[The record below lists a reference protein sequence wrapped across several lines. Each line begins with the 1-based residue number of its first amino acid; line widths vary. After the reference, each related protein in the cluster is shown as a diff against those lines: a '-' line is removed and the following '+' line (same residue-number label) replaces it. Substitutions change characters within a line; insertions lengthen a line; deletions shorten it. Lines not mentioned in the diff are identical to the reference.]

1 MSNSAHNP
9 HSPALNPAM
18 PDFPHS
24 PHPNPHSPHPNPESP
39 EIVPILQIDNSP
51 GKPPLHIKLGYALLL
66 HAASL
71 AFASGG
77 TYALIKR
84 DVEETKLKM
93 ERMEAFQ
100 LDVLQRLARIEE
112 NTNSMK
118 EEIRDNRKR

>member
-1 MSNSAHNP
+1 MPNSNSHLP
-9 HSPALNPAM
+9 DS
-18 PDFPHS
+18 PDFS
-24 PHPNPHSPHPNPESP
+24 NSNPESP

-51 GKPPLHIKLGYALLL
+51 GKPPIHIRLGYALLL

-84 DVEETKLKM
+84 DVEETKIKM
-93 ERMEAFQ
+93 ERMETFQ

-118 EEIRDNRKR
+118 DEIRDNRDARRGRDQ